1 MDVMQFVPDL
11 GTGFIS
17 GAIIGWGLKKALKI
31 VIALISLYFLSI
43 LYLANLGVISINKDA
58 FMGLLGNVESSI
70 VSYGGQI
77 VGLIHSISLGAGF
90 TGGLLLG
97 FKKG

>member
-1 MDVMQFVPDL
+1 MDIMQFIPDL

-17 GAIIGWGLKKALKI
+17 GAVIGWGLKKALKL
-31 VIALISLYFLSI
+31 VIALVSLYFLSL

-58 FMGLLGNVESSI
+58 FMGLIGSMESSAI
-70 VSYGGQI
+70 SYGGQM
-77 VGLIHSISLGAGF
+77 VGLIHSASLGAGF
-90 TGGLLLG
+90 TGGFILG

>member
-1 MDVMQFVPDL
+1 MDIMQFIPDL

-17 GAIIGWGLKKALKI
+17 GAVIGWGLKKALKL
-31 VIALISLYFLSI
+31 VIALISLYFLSL

-58 FMGLLGNVESSI
+58 FMGLIGNMESSVI
-70 VSYGGQI
+70 SYGGQM
-77 VGLIHSISLGAGF
+77 VGLIHSVSLGAGF
-90 TGGLLLG
+90 TGGFLLG

>member
-1 MDVMQFVPDL
+1 MDITQFIPDL

-17 GAIIGWGLKKALKI
+17 GTVIGWGLKKALKI

-58 FMGLLGNVESSI
+58 FMGLLGSMESSVI
-70 VSYGGQI
+70 SYGGQMI
-77 VGLIHSISLGAGF
+77 GLIHSVSLGAGF
-90 TGGLLLG
+90 TGGLVLG

>member
-1 MDVMQFVPDL
+1 MDISQFIPDL

-17 GAIIGWGLKKALKI
+17 GAVIGWGLKKALKI

-43 LYLANLGVISINKDA
+43 LYLANLGVISINKEA
-58 FMGLLGNVESSI
+58 FMGLLGSMESSVI
-70 VSYGGQI
+70 SYGGQM

>member
-1 MDVMQFVPDL
+1 MDIMQFIPDL

-58 FMGLLGNVESSI
+58 FMGLLGSMESSI